1 MTNIDI
7 SSSIKLNDF
16 AKLSIIENLKSR
28 QAIHNENLKRVKL
41 FFTQV
46 NEEVRAIV
54 EVDADI
60 KGRVK
65 KIIKNASGSSHLEA
79 YSAAV
84 DKALTKYDRI
94 AGNHPDGSVRLLA
107 A

>member
-7 SSSIKLNDF
+7 SSSIELNDF
-16 AKLSIIENLKSR
+16 AKLSIIENLNSR
-28 QAIHNENLKRVKL
+28 KVIRSEKLKGIKL
-41 FFTQV
+41 FFTEV
-46 NEEVRAIV
+46 NQEVKAIV
-54 EVDADI
+54 EVNADI

-65 KIIKNASGSSHLEA
+65 RIIKNASGPNHFEA

-84 DKALTKYDRI
+84 EKALNKYSKINR
-94 AGNHPDGSVRLLA
+94 NNLPSSHLLA